1 MEKELKEIIENL
13 LELPDHK
20 YQEFK
25 NEVIKSESE
34 GVKILCE
41 ALFEVVEPE
50 RELYKG
56 AK

>member
-1 MEKELKEIIENL
+1 MESVLKEIVEIL
-13 LELPDHK
+13 LGLPDHK

-25 NEVIKSESE
+25 NEVMKSERE
-34 GVKILCE
+34 GVRALCE
-41 ALFEVVEPE
+41 ALFKVVEPE